1 MTRRYYFRR
10 LVRREWPRI
19 VLAARGTVA
28 ALAALVVAIFLHLE
42 CPYWAAMTAL
52 IVIQPTRGLLLEKSF
67 FRLIGTATGSVAG
80 VAMLLTATSPAML
93 TLLLALWLAL
103 CVGIGNLLYGLR
115 SYGALIGGCTGAVIA
130 MSGYNNSSH
139 LHDLVFGRVA
149 CIIVGIV
156 VSTTV
161 TLFFT
166 HRNSK
171 RELLFRLAK
180 VAVADLE
187 WVALLLRGGSKEDLN
202 ALRQDIF
209 VEIADIEGTMDA
221 AWAGSFDLK
230 RRKRRIR
237 NLIVSLLSL
246 LEAGKLAGDYLT
258 LQGAHQAP
266 WREELARHLEE
277 MARQLEQHKSTK
289 QATARLTA
297 FLAEARPHLPLLGEA
312 MGELVNALQL
322 VIDEWDNT
330 TTHGPE
336 RPATNLYIRNR
347 DWLEAGRA
355 ALRAACAIGAVG
367 VLWQA
372 TGWAEGPLMMMAAS
386 LMVSIFSTHD
396 RPAVL
401 LTYIFAGAVTGVAA
415 AFLCR
420 LVILPGT
427 SAPFVQVAVSIP
439 FLMAGAIALYHRR
452 TAMGAMDAMLFFLF
466 VMQPGLPAVPPPT
479 AYVAGGCAA
488 LGGIGVA
495 ILSFRF
501 LLPIDPA
508 RRLRSFLSAIVSDL
522 IVMAATDSLATVDN
536 RRARTHHRVLGMLAN
551 ARKLNNDLSAIVDG
565 GLAALAIARCLQRL
579 RTDEMGEGIP
589 LVASGAIRETMLQL
603 SSAIRRPEEIL
614 TVLESTAI
622 TLCSVMKPHLDTF
635 TPKTPTPD
643 RPRNLQLDE
652 VFVARKKGLSPT

>member
-1 MTRRYYFRR
+1 MRRRYYFRR
-10 LVRREWPRI
+10 LARREWPRI

-28 ALAALVVAIFLHLE
+28 ALAALVVAILLHLE

-80 VAMLLTATSPAML
+80 VAMLLTAASPGIL
-93 TLLLALWLAL
+93 TLLLALWLAT

-115 SYGALIGGCTGAVIA
+115 SYGALIAGCTGAIIA
-130 MSGYNNSSH
+130 MSGYNNTSH

-221 AWAGSFDLK
+221 AWAGSLDLK
-230 RRKRRIR
+230 KRKRRIR

-246 LEAGKLAGDYLT
+246 LEAGKLAGDYLAI
-258 LQGAHQAP
+258 QGAQQAP
-266 WREELARHLEE
+266 WREQLAQQLEHL
-277 MARQLEQHKSTK
+277 AQHLEQHKSTK
-289 QATARLTA
+289 NVTAGLTA
-297 FLAEARPHLPLLGEA
+297 FLDEARPHLPLLGEA
-312 MGELVNALQL
+312 MGELINALQL

-330 TTHGPE
+330 TSHGPE
-336 RPATNLYIRNR
+336 RPATNLYIRSR

-367 VLWQA
+367 VLWLV
-372 TGWAEGPLMMMAAS
+372 TGWEEGPLMLMAAS

-401 LTYIFAGAVTGVAA
+401 LNYIFAGATVGVAA
-415 AFLCR
+415 ALLCR
-420 LVILPGT
+420 LLILPGT
-427 SAPFVQVAVSIP
+427 SAPFLQVAVSTP
-439 FLMAGAIALYHRR
+439 LLMAGAIALYHRR

-466 VMQPGLPAVPPPT
+466 IMQPGVPTVVPPL
-479 AYVAGGCAA
+479 AFVAGSCAA

-495 ILSFRF
+495 ILSFRY

-508 RRLRSFLSAIVSDL
+508 RRLRSFLIAIVSDL
-522 IVMAATDSLATVDN
+522 IVMAATDSLTTVDN
-536 RRARTHHRVLGMLAN
+536 RRARTHHRILGMLAN

-579 RTDEMGEGIP
+579 RADELGEGIS

-603 SSAIRRPEEIL
+603 SAAIRRPEEIL
-614 TVLESTAI
+614 TVLESAAI
-622 TLCSVMKPHLDTF
+622 TLCSVMKPHLGTF
-635 TPKTPTPD
+635 TPKAPAPD
-643 RPRNLQLDE
+643 RTRNPQPDA
-652 VFVARKKGLSPT
+652 VFVTREKGLSPT